1 MVESR
6 RRIEVVLPASAAGK
20 RLDSALVPLVG
31 GCSRTT
37 LQRWI
42 RSGAVRF
49 DGAVVSKPGFLIERG
64 GRVEIDPVEAE
75 EAGGTGEEGAAP
87 VPELQVVFEDEH
99 LIAIDKPAGLLT
111 HGTAARREP
120 SVADLAVARFGP
132 LPTLY
137 GIERPGIV
145 HRLDRETSGLLLLGR
160 TLETLEALKRGFQ
173 ERAITKTYLAIVRG
187 EPRFDTEWIE
197 KPLGRIGSKRDRISI
212 VEKGEGREAS
222 TYYEVRERFKGFAR
236 LAVFPKTGRT
246 HQVRVHLGSVGLPLL
261 GEEIYLPRGQHR
273 GQERPGD
280 PVMARHALHAQVLEL
295 AHPATGEPLHLEAP
309 VPADMAA
316 ALETLRLS
324 RRGA

>member
-1 MVESR
+1 MEKSR
-6 RRIEVVLPASAAGK
+6 RRIELVLPASAAGK
-20 RLDSALVPLVG
+20 RLDSALVPLAG

-42 RSGAVRF
+42 RSGAVRL
-49 DGAVVSKPGFLIERG
+49 DGVVVSKPGFLIERG
-64 GRVEIDPVEAE
+64 GRIEIDPVEAE
-75 EAGGTGEEGAAP
+75 EAGGADEGLTGA

-99 LIAIDKPAGLLT
+99 LVVVDKPAGLLT
-111 HGTAARREP
+111 HGTAARRET
-120 SVADLAVARFGP
+120 SVADLAVARFGA

-137 GIERPGIV
+137 GTERPGIV
-145 HRLDRETSGLLLLGR
+145 HRLDRDTSGLLVLGR
-160 TLETLEALKRGFQ
+160 TLEALEALKRGFQ
-173 ERAITKTYLAIVRG
+173 ERTIAKTYLAIVRG

-197 KPLGRIGSKRDRISI
+197 TPLGRTGSRRDRIS
-212 VEKGEGREAS
+212 VVPKGEGREAS
-222 TYYEVRERFKGFAR
+222 TYYEVRERFAGFAR

-295 AHPATGEPLHLEAP
+295 AHPSSGEPLRFEAP
-309 VPADMAA
+309 VPADMSSC
-316 ALETLRLS
+316 LECLR
-324 RRGA
+324 RDRGG

>member
-1 MVESR
+1 MEKSR
-6 RRIEVVLPASAAGK
+6 GRIALDLPASAAGK
-20 RLDSALVPLVG
+20 RLDSVLVPLVG
-31 GCSRTT
+31 GASRTT

-42 RSGAVRF
+42 RAGAVRLE
-49 DGAVVSKPGFLIERG
+49 GAVVRKPGHLVERA
-64 GRVEIDPVEAE
+64 GRVEIDPVEAVE
-75 EAGGTGEEGAAP
+75 VEAPDEGAAA
-87 VPELQVVFEDEH
+87 VPELGIVFEDEH
-99 LIAIDKPAGLLT
+99 LIVVDKPAGLLT
-111 HGTAARREP
+111 HGTAARRET

-137 GIERPGIV
+137 GDERPGIV

-160 TLETLEALKRGFQ
+160 TQAALEALKRGFQ
-173 ERAITKTYLAIVRG
+173 ERAIEKTYLALVRG
-187 EPRFDTEWIE
+187 EPRFDTEWIDA
-197 KPLGRIGSKRDRISI
+197 PLGRTGSRRDRIS
-212 VEKGEGREAS
+212 VVGPGEGRAAS
-222 TYYEVRERFKGFAR
+222 TYYEVKERFVGFAR

-295 AHPATGEPLHLEAP
+295 AHPASGKPLRFEAA
-309 VPADMAA
+309 VPEDMAA
-316 ALETLRLS
+316 ALQALRVG